1 MMRDVLKKKLHDY
14 LGANY
19 PEVLV
24 PLQRE
29 AGVTGYLEERI
40 ATLDELPDQLL
51 AEGKPLYIV
60 EEICMDALTRDLGP
74 SKFNYLCDVLQ
85 AEFEEAYYQW
95 VETGTLP
102 YEGLNLLMACS
113 PVFAA
118 FGFAEDTLEDV
129 RLREAVIQQV
139 RRHLEGTEK

>member
-1 MMRDVLKKKLHDY
+1 MRHILKKKLHDY

-29 AGVTGYLEERI
+29 AGVTQYLEERI
-40 ATLDELPDQLL
+40 ATLEELPDQLL

-74 SKFNYLCDVLQ
+74 SKFNYLCAVLQ
-85 AEFEEAYYQW
+85 AEFEEAYYEW

-102 YEGLNLLMACS
+102 YEGLNLLMACA

-118 FGFAEDTLEDV
+118 FGFAADTQENE
-129 RLREAVIQQV
+129 RLQEAIIARI
-139 RRHLEGTEK
+139 RRYLEGKDE

>member
-29 AGVTGYLEERI
+29 AGVTAFLEERV
-40 ATLDELPDQLL
+40 ANLEELPDQLL
-51 AEGKPLYIV
+51 AEGKPVYIV

-74 SKFNYLCDVLQ
+74 SKFNYLCSVLQ
-85 AEFEEAYYQW
+85 AEFEEVYYQW

-102 YEGLNLLMACS
+102 YEGLNLLEACA

-118 FGFAEDTLEDV
+118 VGFTEESEENE
-129 RLREAVIQQV
+129 RLREAIIAAV
-139 RRHLEGTEK
+139 RRYLEGAEE